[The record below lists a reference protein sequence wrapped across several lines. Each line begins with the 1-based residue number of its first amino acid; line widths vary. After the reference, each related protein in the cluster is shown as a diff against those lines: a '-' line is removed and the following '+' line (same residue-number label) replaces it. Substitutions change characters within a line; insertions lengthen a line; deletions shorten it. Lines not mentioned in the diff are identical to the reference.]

1 MPDHER
7 ESWSVPLS
15 AEFAAEL
22 LAVMEAEGFE
32 SKSEFVRA
40 ALREKLERSARRRLE
55 AALLDGLESPTSKKS
70 TRELL
75 TELRSLARGDAARN
89 GGK

>member
-1 MPDHER
+1 MAEQER
-7 ESWSVPLS
+7 ENWSVPVS
-15 AEFAAEL
+15 VDFADEL
-22 LAVMEAEGFE
+22 RARMATEGFE

-55 AALLDGLESPTSKKS
+55 AAFIEGLDSPTSEKS

-75 TELRSLARGDAARN
+75 SELRGLARGEAGRGPLA
-89 GGK
+89 

>member
-15 AEFAAEL
+15 ADFAAEL
-22 LAVMEAEGFE
+22 LSVMEAEGFE

-55 AALLDGLESPTSKKS
+55 AALLEGLESPTSKKS

>member
-1 MPDHER
+1 MADSER
-7 ESWSVPLS
+7 ESWSIPVS

-22 LAVMEAEGFE
+22 RAAMASEGFE

-55 AALLDGLESPTSKKS
+55 TALLESV
-70 TRELL
+70 E
-75 TELRSLARGDAARN
+75 RGDYDEAGPELWGHLRDLAN
-89 GGK
+89 GKKNEGA